1 MIRLK
6 ATIIAI
12 SLENVAKIYRNKIWK
27 LYRVPQKVLSNRELQ
42 FASRFME
49 DLTKLLEMKRTLSTA
64 YYS

>member
-42 FASRFME
+42 FASRFIE
-49 DLTKLLEMKRTLSTA
+49 DLTKLLGMKRTLSTA
-64 YYS
+64 YYP

>member
-42 FASRFME
+42 FVSRFME
-49 DLTKLLEMKRTLSTA
+49 NLTKLLEMKRTLSTA